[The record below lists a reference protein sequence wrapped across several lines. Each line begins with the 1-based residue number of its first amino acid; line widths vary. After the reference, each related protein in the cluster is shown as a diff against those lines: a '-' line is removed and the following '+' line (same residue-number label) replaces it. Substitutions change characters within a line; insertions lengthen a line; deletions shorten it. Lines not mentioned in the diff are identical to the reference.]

1 NKFGLQLDM
10 TRTGVNSLSPR
21 TVQLVKG
28 LDQNVTMT
36 GFFTLFAKDARK
48 YAEKHWNRVKDILD
62 LYQNAGR
69 GKVTVAMV
77 DTKNSP
83 QEVSKILKRLLDKP
97 AYKDESAPHAAAI
110 KRFPELNKKIE
121 EVFKA
126 EDAAIVKFAQSDP
139 KLNRVQSLVFL
150 AFDMRN

>member
-1 NKFGLQLDM
+1 
-10 TRTGVNSLSPR
+10 SLSPR
-21 TVQLVKG
+21 TVQLVKN

-62 LYQNAGR
+62 LYQNVGR

-83 QEVSKILKRLLDKP
+83 QEVSKILKRLIDKP
-97 AYKDESAPHAAAI
+97 AYKDEAAPHAEAI
-110 KRFPELNKKIE
+110 AKFPELNKKVE
-121 EVFKA
+121 DLFKKEFETIQGLA
-126 EDAAIVKFAQSDP
+126 TGNPA
-139 KLNRVQSLVFL
+139 LNRTQAL
-150 AFDMRN
+150 AFVAMDMRGVIKDSENAVKDLAEL